1 MRTILE
7 ISDCVRERE
16 HLIFLS
22 SAAGYSTRAV
32 ACGTRAADGTLPL
45 SLTQSEV
52 SSIFHDAKMDCEHD
66 CIGAMQKM
74 LLGLHRGTDMCVH
87 IGVTYARAFACPFM
101 QRKTAEVVKHWE
113 NNVGAFLFRSPISP
127 PLSLPFSARACT

>member
-7 ISDCVRERE
+7 SLDCVRERERE

-52 SSIFHDAKMDCEHD
+52 SSICKDSKMDCEHD
-66 CIGAMQKM
+66 CIGAMQKCCSGCIEA
-74 LLGLHRGTDMCVH
+74 LTC
-87 IGVTYARAFACPFM
+87 
-101 QRKTAEVVKHWE
+101 
-113 NNVGAFLFRSPISP
+113 
-127 PLSLPFSARACT
+127 ACTFA